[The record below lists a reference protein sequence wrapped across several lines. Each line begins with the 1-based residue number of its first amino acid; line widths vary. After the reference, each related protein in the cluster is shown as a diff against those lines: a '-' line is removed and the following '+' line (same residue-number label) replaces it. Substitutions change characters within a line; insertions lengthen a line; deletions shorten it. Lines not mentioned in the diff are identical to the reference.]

1 VRRFGS
7 ISTRRFQPRP
17 QFTILALG
25 SFMIS
30 FAIARV
36 FTYFY
41 PGAVLISG
49 EIHFHH
55 FWFGLLLLA
64 VGGWLGI
71 NYNRKEVDMVAAIIY
86 GVGGGLIADEI
97 GLLLTFGDYYSGLTW
112 TFLLLLLA
120 FVTTSIVLS
129 RYRQSVFDELH
140 EFIGSK
146 ASIYIGVLIAA
157 VSVAFIVETDN
168 LLITLVSVVSTVV
181 GTLIILAFLVHQLR
195 KKIARSVGVPKNS

>member
-1 VRRFGS
+1 
-7 ISTRRFQPRP
+7 
-17 QFTILALG
+17 
-25 SFMIS
+25 MIS

-41 PGAVLISG
+41 PGVVLISG

-120 FVTTSIVLS
+120 FVTTFVVLS
-129 RYRQSVFDELH
+129 RYRQSVFEELH

-168 LLITLVSVVSTVV
+168 FFITLVSVVLTVL
-181 GTLIILAFLVHQLR
+181 GILMILAFLVHQLR
-195 KKIARSVGVPKNS
+195 QKIARNVGVSKNN

>member
-1 VRRFGS
+1 
-7 ISTRRFQPRP
+7 
-17 QFTILALG
+17 
-25 SFMIS
+25 MIS

-129 RYRQSVFDELH
+129 RYWQSVFDELH